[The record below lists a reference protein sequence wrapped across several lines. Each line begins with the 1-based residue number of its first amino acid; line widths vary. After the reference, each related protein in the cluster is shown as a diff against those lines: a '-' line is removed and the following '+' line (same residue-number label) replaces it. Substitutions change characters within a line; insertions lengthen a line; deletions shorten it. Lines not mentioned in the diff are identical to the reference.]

1 MVFTIT
7 VWFTVDHYFLIIMSS
22 YSLVY
27 YLVEMITIT
36 LSLCRTIV
44 IGMITFCDPCR
55 LNIIMDYD
63 CVLYNIAVYQ
73 LSVRVSILPTLKNS
87 CITKLFHLEGTYWSI
102 KLVVTMQHFI
112 EVPVPRK
119 LSCYVFGCLGYQF
132 YLSLRFC
139 YSILVGTVPTVW
151 YLCVFLI
158 FEGQIWLSCLDLF
171 TILFRPFGYP
181 A

>member
-22 YSLVY
+22 YNLVY
-27 YLVEMITIT
+27 YLVEMITIFV
-36 LSLCRTIV
+36 SLCRTIV

-87 CITKLFHLEGTYWSI
+87 CIIKLFQLRKDVLVHKTSCNHATFYWSACS
-102 KLVVTMQHFI
+102 KEI
-112 EVPVPRK
+112 E
-119 LSCYVFGCLGYQF
+119 LLYIWVFGIP
-132 YLSLRFC
+132 
-139 YSILVGTVPTVW
+139 IL
-151 YLCVFLI
+151 L
-158 FEGQIWLSCLDLF
+158 LF
-171 TILFRPFGYP
+171 TILLLDFGWNCMVFMWFSFFWASDLPILFRLFRPFDYP
-181 A
+181 V